1 MRLDREQ
8 IVQALED
15 LAGSSMLGPYVATVA
30 QTAKEEIGRLME
42 ELQDKDNHIT
52 YLEDLVESYEQGDAS
67 Q

>member
-15 LAGSSMLGPYVATVA
+15 LAGSSLLGPYVAAVA
-30 QTAKEEIGRLME
+30 REAKAEIGRLRE
-42 ELQDKDNHIT
+42 DLQARDNHIT
-52 YLEDLVESYEQGDAS
+52 YLEDLVESYEQEGAG